1 MGQNH
6 LVFYPF
12 ANGPERCIHEAGST
26 TMFVMSRTGEKNSWG
41 KYKLKRTDVG
51 KVNRHGVFRPFY
63 DARIMCPDIWV
74 HSYGEYSCF
83 GPEKAIGPLM
93 FMTGHEL
100 FADLH
105 SDLVKAFGVSRAL
118 AMESMA
124 LRVIGDM
131 HACRELPLKRLHG
144 TVAAPHVMLMSA
156 FVSQHNMGV
165 EHLKA
170 DDMESLNAL
179 SCSWTSKIYEW
190 ACSHSRD
197 DDTGKLMDCP
207 DPDSVWI
214 TVRLKLNSESTI
226 DNSRLNF
233 MPEQMMQRPSHIV
246 EAVHAG
252 TGTVICVMGDNS
264 KPAKSRTVHRMVEHL
279 KGLGIRV
286 KGAILLNGSIAGWIN
301 NFRDAGLRWAGLGE
315 RKTSAWSGMLNEAMS
330 VINDP
335 KKCPD
340 IPPAGLLVRIGENH
354 LPGGAGTT
362 ALHAFYDEHAFSRGF
377 ALAQRRNSMMERCS
391 FVNEHDL
398 ADDLKRYVC
407 KYTAVAVKSSD
418 SKDKVRKKAM
428 KKAGMKETSQSAP
441 SGDNVGFPMDP
452 YLNFELAVCSKGEDL
467 EFLREAVHVGRRVRF
482 DEDAVFEL
490 AGAVHGET
498 ADNEEGFDLTQLFS
512 PVELQSL
519 ILVNQLINVFF
530 ATSFRTESLSWNYER
545 IAALMGVRLAENR
558 DEDEGIFE
566 LRCFEPVDKWPA
578 YLGFDRADAEALQSR
593 CNALRACL
601 DQIVS
606 NCPVRSIKCVDQ
618 IDRLWSELVCKPLN
632 SPDNDAL
639 TSAFVD
645 DLIKIVQEA
654 KGGIID
660 RSRINSVSV
669 KLMQDFTGES
679 YQRMARSSYSCN
691 LVRQKEELTVKP
703 AVVDLSRGG
712 YSSMTVDLT
721 PDENGKDRPGQENLD
736 RRVFNWV
743 RDECAMLDKH
753 GNWLLNPDR
762 DYKDYRFD
770 AVDDDDDDEDYWFR
784 EVLEDDDGELW
795 SDSDEDYEEDDG
807 VWSFDDD
814 DDDDD
819 DDDAAFYKECFGEYG
834 RTFIEHKVKMAR
846 LALAL
851 RLYRKML
858 RQGRISQ
865 EQYDEH
871 VNFLMSRV
879 ATDIKEIREIHDLF
893 MSRKAISFQNSVRK
907 YGEKGDKVP
916 YLRDI
921 AVPESAW
928 VNKKTGI
935 VYDRKPDNNPVQS
948 SQRMPRHMRRNK
960 GRSEAA
966 AAAAAAAAVNGAKA
980 VAIGRI
986 TSDGMMRPYP
996 ELKSAMPDVWSA
1008 AWGPKLPQWKFDE
1021 LYNVGMFLHA
1031 IANPVIT
1038 DVFLNMFKRDSPD
1051 AALSIFDMALDMYT
1065 RGIISSSPAT
1075 VSSMQQQ
1082 IMCFN
1087 MVPCAQEDLV
1097 RNLGKF
1103 DLPSCMFF
1111 LECSLPNALALIN
1124 HTAEFA
1130 DIEEPEVWI
1139 TVHALKIPSSSGK
1152 YGAERICH
1160 CVMAFYGPTATP
1172 LNLIILDDRFTAEE
1186 AVQQMIRFMH
1196 IHHVKLKGIIM
1207 GAGVKFGAVKIAS
1220 WSAANIRMVQMC
1232 STDDELHS
1240 MLCSKLGKK
1249 SWKASQEND
1258 GDMGAVSCM
1267 SNNISNSFSFSRAAL
1282 AVSEYQVNRDL
1293 PHLSEISRS
1302 CAIKGAGQ
1310 ENIFEGHDLNDLN
1323 DRIALFGE
1331 SFLFTGRPDRKI
1343 LQEIGRCAAVAADM
1357 LGSTVTFDQ
1366 GYVRHKVPEVL
1377 KGELSSFN
1385 PDNNF
1390 KAAAGVLLAS
1400 YWSRLIAVRDY
1411 LTTDSFPGG
1420 RTIEALRNINLRII
1434 RDENG
1439 RVSEIAPAGTRS
1451 ELDRDYGDYFSLIA
1465 DDLDLICHALSKF
1478 FSALESFC
1486 ANRPCSSL
1494 IVSDAVSYLMQY
1506 LGYHE
1511 FSSFIMPSCDFFDK
1525 DLDVLAENAVLA
1537 MDMARAIEEARL

>member
-6 LVFYPF
+6 LVFYPL
-12 ANGPERCIHEAGST
+12 ANVPERCLHEAGSR

-51 KVNRHGVFRPFY
+51 KVNWSGVFQPFY
-63 DARIMCPDIWV
+63 DARIMCPDVWV

-93 FMTGHEL
+93 FMTRHEL

-131 HACRELPLKRLHG
+131 HACRELPLKRLNG
-144 TVAAPHVMLMSA
+144 TSVAPHVMLMSA

-170 DDMESLNAL
+170 DDIESLNAL

-190 ACSHSRD
+190 ACNHSRD

-214 TVRLKLNSESTI
+214 TVRLKLNSNSTI
-226 DNSRLNF
+226 DHSLRNA
-233 MPEQMMQRPSHIV
+233 MPEQMMQKPSHIV

-264 KPAKSRTVHRMVEHL
+264 QPAKSRTVHRMVDHL

-286 KGAILLNGSIAGWIN
+286 KGAILLNGTILGWIN
-301 NFRDAGLRWAGLGE
+301 NFRDAGLRWAGIGE
-315 RKTSAWSGMLNEAMS
+315 RQSPAWSGMLNEVLS

-335 KKCPD
+335 KKCPE
-340 IPPAGLLVRIGENH
+340 ITPEGLLVRIGENH
-354 LPGGAGTT
+354 LPGGVGTT
-362 ALHAFYDEHAFSRGF
+362 ALHAFYDENTMSRGY
-377 ALAQRRNSMMERCS
+377 ALAKRRNSMMERCS

-398 ADDLKRYVC
+398 AYDLKRYAC
-407 KYTAVAVKSSD
+407 SYTALEVKSSD
-418 SKDKVRKKAM
+418 RMDKVLKKAV
-428 KKAGMKETSQSAP
+428 KKAGMKDTFQFDL
-441 SGDNVGFPMDP
+441 SGDNVGFPADP
-452 YLNFELAVCSKGEDL
+452 NLNFELAVCSKGEDL

-482 DEDAVFEL
+482 DEDVVFEL
-490 AGAVHGET
+490 AAAVHGQT
-498 ADNEEGFDLTQLFS
+498 ADNEGGFDLTELFS

-519 ILVNQLINVFF
+519 ILVNQLTSVFF

-566 LRCFEPVDKWPA
+566 LRCFEPLDKWPA

-593 CNALRACL
+593 CNAFRSCL

-606 NCPVRSIKCVDQ
+606 DCPVRSIKCVDQ

-639 TSAFVD
+639 TSDFVD
-645 DLIKIVQEA
+645 NLIKIVREA

-679 YQRMARSSYSCN
+679 YQRLARSSYSCN

-721 PDENGKDRPGQENLD
+721 PDENGNDRPGQENID
-736 RRVFNWV
+736 RRIFNWV
-743 RDECAMLDKH
+743 RDTCAMLDKH
-753 GNWLLNPDR
+753 GNWLLNSDR
-762 DYKDYRFD
+762 DYKDYRLD
-770 AVDDDDDDEDYWFR
+770 AVDDDDDD
-784 EVLEDDDGELW
+784 ELW
-795 SDSDEDYEEDDG
+795 SDSDEDYEEDDEI
-807 VWSFDDD
+807 WSFDDED
-814 DDDDD
+814 DDDDYDEDYD
-819 DDDAAFYKECFGEYG
+819 DEDYFGEY
-834 RTFIEHKVKMAR
+834 RSKFFEHKAKMAR
-846 LALAL
+846 RALAF
-851 RLYRKML
+851 RLYRKEL

-871 VNFLMSRV
+871 VNFLMSRI
-879 ATDIKEIREIHDLF
+879 AKDIKEIAEIHDLF
-893 MSRKAISFQNSVRK
+893 MSRKGISFQNSVRK
-907 YGEKGDKVP
+907 YGQKGDKVP

-928 VNKKTGI
+928 VNKKTGL
-935 VYDRKPDNNPVQS
+935 VYDRKPDNSPVQS
-948 SQRMPRHMRRNK
+948 GQRMPRHMRRNK

-966 AAAAAAAAVNGAKA
+966 AAAAAASAAAVNGTKA
-980 VAIGRI
+980 VAIGKI
-986 TSDGMMRPYP
+986 TSVGMMRPYP
-996 ELKSAMPDVWSA
+996 ELKSVMPDVWSA

-1031 IANPVIT
+1031 MANPVIT
-1038 DVFLNMFKRDSPD
+1038 DVFLTMSDSDCPD
-1051 AALSIFDMALDMYT
+1051 AALSIFDIALDMYA

-1097 RNLGKF
+1097 RNLGKL
-1103 DLPSCMFF
+1103 DLPFSMFF
-1111 LECSLPNALALIN
+1111 LECNLPHALSLIN
-1124 HTAEFA
+1124 HTAQFA
-1130 DIEEPEVWI
+1130 DLEESVVWI

-1152 YGAERICH
+1152 AGAERTCH

-1172 LNLIILDDRFTAEE
+1172 LNLIILDDRFNAEE
-1186 AVQQMIRFMH
+1186 AVLHMTRFMQ
-1196 IHHVKLKGIIM
+1196 INNVKLKGIIM
-1207 GAGVKFGAVKIAS
+1207 GAGVKFGAAKIAS
-1220 WSAANIRMVQMC
+1220 LSAANIRIVQMC

-1249 SWKASQEND
+1249 SWKASQENN

-1267 SNNISNSFSFSRAAL
+1267 SDNISNSFSFSRAAL

-1310 ENIFEGHDLNDLN
+1310 ENIFEGHDLNDFN

-1331 SFLFTGRPDRKI
+1331 SFMFTGRPDLKV

-1366 GYVRHKVPEVL
+1366 GYVRHRVPEVL

-1390 KAAAGVLLAS
+1390 KAAAGVLMAS

-1411 LTTDSFPGG
+1411 LTTDGFPGG
-1420 RTIEALRNINLRII
+1420 RAIEALRNINLRII

-1439 RVSEIAPAGTRS
+1439 KVSEITPAGTRS

-1465 DDLDLICHALSKF
+1465 DDLDLICHALGKF

-1486 ANRPCSSL
+1486 ANRPCSNL
-1494 IVSDAVSYLMQY
+1494 IVSDAVSYLMKY
-1506 LGYHE
+1506 LGYHDC
-1511 FSSFIMPSCDFFDK
+1511 SSFILPSCEFFERDM
-1525 DLDVLAENAVLA
+1525 DVMTENAFVA
-1537 MDMARAIEEARL
+1537 SEMARAIESARL